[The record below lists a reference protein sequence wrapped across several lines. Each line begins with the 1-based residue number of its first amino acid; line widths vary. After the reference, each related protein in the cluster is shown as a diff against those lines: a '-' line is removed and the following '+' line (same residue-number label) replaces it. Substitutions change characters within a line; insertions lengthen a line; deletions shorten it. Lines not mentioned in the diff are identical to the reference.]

1 MKKILSID
9 GGGIR
14 GVIPATIL
22 CKIEEMT
29 GKRTAELFDLVIG
42 TSTGGI
48 LALGSC
54 ARDGAGS
61 PRYSARELRDLYE
74 KHGKDIFARSF
85 WSGIT
90 STGLFDELYSEKG
103 LETVLGKYFGDS
115 ALGQLPASPKVVVT
129 TYDLHQREPLF
140 IKSWYP
146 QHGGIKLRQAARAT
160 SAAPTYFEPLRLTVD
175 QRDCALVDGGVFI
188 NNPAVSGYAEAR
200 KVFPND
206 DYFVLSLGTGELT
219 RKIPY
224 EEAKDWGKFGWA
236 LPLLSCMFDGV
247 SDAADYQLRQLLGS
261 HEYYRMQVRLV
272 SANDDMDDAT
282 QANIRNLIALAE
294 ELIDQRKDELA
305 AICETLIH

>member
-22 CKIEEMT
+22 CQIEKMT
-29 GKRTAELFDLVIG
+29 GKRTAELFDLIIG

-54 ARDGAGS
+54 VRDTTGK
-61 PRYSARELRDLYE
+61 PRYSAKELRNLYE

-90 STGLFDELYSEKG
+90 STGLFDELYSHKG
-103 LETVLGKYFGDS
+103 LETVLEKYFGDGT
-115 ALGQLPASPKVVVT
+115 LGQLPSSPRVAVT

-140 IKSWYP
+140 LKSWRT
-146 QHGGIKLRQAARAT
+146 QHSAIQIRQAARAT
-160 SAAPTYFEPLRLTVD
+160 SAAPTYFEPLRITLD
-175 QRDCALVDGGVFI
+175 QQDCALVDGGVFI

-200 KVFPND
+200 KVFPNET
-206 DYFVLSLGTGELT
+206 YFVLSLGTGELT

-261 HEYYRMQVRLV
+261 HEYYRLQVSLDT
-272 SANDDMDDAT
+272 ANDDMDDAT

-294 ELIDQRKDELA
+294 ELIDQSKDKMA
-305 AICETLIH
+305 AICETLLS